1 MNNSISTKLLQS
13 CEKLFSDGIINESQ
27 YHLCKTSIGESST
40 LKELKISE
48 KQIFGE
54 NRTNKEGIYN
64 KFIKEVDD
72 TIKAIFTHID
82 NNPGNLVTTVNNQEV
97 YNPNNMYFSLLVNL
111 DYFMN
116 NLIDYVTQK
125 SVNRYFKKESI
136 HFQQLN
142 SFYNQLDKN
151 RKELKNVDK
160 NFKTLDEKNNIYSDK
175 LNFSKRKIN
184 TNYIILMLVLI
195 FNIIGI
201 IVYVKF

>member
-1 MNNSISTKLLQS
+1 
-13 CEKLFSDGIINESQ
+13 
-27 YHLCKTSIGESST
+27 
-40 LKELKISE
+40 
-48 KQIFGE
+48 
-54 NRTNKEGIYN
+54 
-64 KFIKEVDD
+64 
-72 TIKAIFTHID
+72 
-82 NNPGNLVTTVNNQEV
+82 
-97 YNPNNMYFSLLVNL
+97 MYFSLLVNL

>member
-1 MNNSISTKLLQS
+1 MDNNISTKLLQS

-27 YHLCKTSIGESST
+27 YHLCKTSIGETGT
-40 LKELKISE
+40 LKEIKINE

-54 NRTNKEGIYN
+54 NRTNKQGTYN

-72 TIKAIFTHID
+72 TIKAIFTHMN
-82 NNPGNLVTTVNNQEV
+82 NNPNELISNGA
-97 YNPNNMYFSLLVNL
+97 YNPNNIYFGLLVNL

-116 NLIDYVTQK
+116 NLIDYVSQK
-125 SVNRYFKKESI
+125 SVNKYFKNESI

-142 SFYNQLDKN
+142 SFYHQIDKN

-160 NFKTLDEKNNIYSDK
+160 NFKTLDEKNNIYVNK
-175 LNFSKRKIN
+175 LDLSQKKIN
-184 TNYIILMLVLI
+184 TNYIILVLVLI